1 VTFDIK
7 SRWKRLGK
15 LDKTFAIFLLLYLVL
30 LLLARG
36 SAFTVVLQVLL
47 IVLGA
52 WIFLRLTRIALRKA
66 IWRLRNRLLVTYVLI
81 AVVPILLIL
90 TLAGLGTYLLAGQV
104 AVYLVRSELD
114 RRVASMQ
121 AATDI
126 VIRSTPATRAETM
139 RRTSEIYRERFPDL
153 ALTIEDRGTILR
165 WPENS
170 TVQFPDGAAGHVS
183 GVGMQG
189 ARYFAWSQVV
199 KDGTRCSA
207 ATPLTR
213 RYLSEMVPGLGDVF
227 FTQLSTAPRKLATKG
242 LTISTDTP
250 KQAAITVGDQQ
261 FDMLPSGHDAPGEAL
276 PPPVNRLDRDVWWF
290 SLVPTADWI
299 DPSRSVFGL
308 LRVHTRY
315 SAILQIILS
324 RKVDD
329 PQSVLPIALLA
340 VSIAFL
346 IVELIALIIGTSLT
360 RTITGAVHSLYHG
373 TQRVMQGDFSNRIK
387 VSGRDQLA
395 DLARSFNS
403 MTENLERL
411 LAVAKEKER
420 LQAELEIASEV
431 QAQLYPKTIP
441 IVRTLRVTGLCEP
454 ARMVSGDYY
463 DYQNLADNRLA
474 IAIGDV
480 AGKGISA
487 ALLMATIQSAM
498 RMELRSSLEMA
509 APSNVPRNGT
519 RLSTAR
525 MVTELNQ
532 QLHATTAPEKFA
544 TFCIALYDDDSGIIT
559 YTNAGHLPPILIRN
573 GDATRL
579 DVNGTVVGAFPRS
592 QYDESKIQLLSGDLL
607 IWYTDGIT
615 EPENEYGEMFGEERL
630 IELVAKHAASDDR
643 KIIDTVMLAVRQW
656 TGLPELSDDM
666 TMLLARKQ

>member
-1 VTFDIK
+1 VTFDLK

-15 LDKTFAIFLLLYLVL
+15 LDKVFTFLLLLYLL
-30 LLLARG
+30 LLVLASG
-36 SAFTVVLQVLL
+36 SIFTLLLQFLV

-52 WIFLRLTRIALRKA
+52 WIVLRLALVAVRKA
-66 IWRLRNRLLVTYVLI
+66 IWRLRNRLLVAYVLI
-81 AVVPILLIL
+81 AVVPILLIV
-90 TLAGLGTYLLAGQV
+90 TLFGLSTYLLASQI
-104 AVYLVRSELD
+104 AVYLARSELD
-114 RRVASMQ
+114 RRITSMQ
-121 AATDI
+121 SVTESLILADPALRSEAMRQVAA
-126 VIRSTPATRAETM
+126 
-139 RRTSEIYRERFPDL
+139 IYRQRFPDL
-153 ALTIEDRGTILR
+153 ILMIGDHGSILQ
-165 WPENS
+165 WPENAALGMPPY
-170 TVQFPDGAAGHVS
+170 VQGNVS
-183 GVGMQG
+183 GIAEREGHYYAWSHVGMGGMQ
-189 ARYFAWSQVV
+189 FL
-199 KDGTRCSA
+199 A
-207 ATPLTR
+207 ATPLTP
-213 RYLSEMVPGLGDVF
+213 RYLSEMVSGLGEIFLFRVQRHNGR
-227 FTQLSTAPRKLATKG
+227 TEL
-242 LTISTDTP
+242 
-250 KQAAITVGDQQ
+250 
-261 FDMLPSGHDAPGEAL
+261 LPTRRDAGGGTL
-276 PPPVNRLDRDVWWF
+276 PPAVNRLDLDWSWGSV
-290 SLVPTADWI
+290 VPTI
-299 DPSRSVFGL
+299 DHVDPDAGYFVL
-308 LRVHTRY
+308 LLVHTRL
-315 SAILQIILS
+315 SAVLQVIFS
-324 RKVDD
+324 RKVDELGGLV
-329 PQSVLPIALLA
+329 PFLFFFVGAFFVVEMIAL
-340 VSIAFL
+340 V
-346 IVELIALIIGTSLT
+346 IGVSLT
-360 RTITGAVHSLYHG
+360 RTITGAVHSLYGG
-373 TQRVMQGDFSNRIK
+373 TQRVMKGDFSSRIAI
-387 VSGRDQLA
+387 SGRDQLT
-395 DLARSFNS
+395 DLGRSFNTMS
-403 MTENLERL
+403 ENLEKL

-441 IVRTLRVTGLCEP
+441 SVRTLRVTGLCEP

-463 DYQNLADNRLA
+463 DYQNLSDNRLA

-509 APSNVPRNGT
+509 APSHVPLNGH

-544 TFCIALYDDDSGIIT
+544 TFCIALYDDDSGVIT

-573 GDATRL
+573 GGATRL

-630 IELVAKHAASDDR
+630 IELVAKNAASDDR
-643 KIIDTVMLAVRQW
+643 KIIDTVMQAVRQW

>member
-1 VTFDIK
+1 
-7 SRWKRLGK
+7 
-15 LDKTFAIFLLLYLVL
+15 
-30 LLLARG
+30 
-36 SAFTVVLQVLL
+36 
-47 IVLGA
+47 
-52 WIFLRLTRIALRKA
+52 
-66 IWRLRNRLLVTYVLI
+66 
-81 AVVPILLIL
+81 
-90 TLAGLGTYLLAGQV
+90 
-104 AVYLVRSELD
+104 
-114 RRVASMQ
+114 
-121 AATDI
+121 
-126 VIRSTPATRAETM
+126 
-139 RRTSEIYRERFPDL
+139 
-153 ALTIEDRGTILR
+153 
-165 WPENS
+165 
-170 TVQFPDGAAGHVS
+170 
-183 GVGMQG
+183 
-189 ARYFAWSQVV
+189 
-199 KDGTRCSA
+199 
-207 ATPLTR
+207 
-213 RYLSEMVPGLGDVF
+213 
-227 FTQLSTAPRKLATKG
+227 
-242 LTISTDTP
+242 
-250 KQAAITVGDQQ
+250 
-261 FDMLPSGHDAPGEAL
+261 
-276 PPPVNRLDRDVWWF
+276 
-290 SLVPTADWI
+290 
-299 DPSRSVFGL
+299 
-308 LRVHTRY
+308 
-315 SAILQIILS
+315 
-324 RKVDD
+324 
-329 PQSVLPIALLA
+329 
-340 VSIAFL
+340 
-346 IVELIALIIGTSLT
+346 
-360 RTITGAVHSLYHG
+360 VHSLYHG
-373 TQRVMQGDFSNRIK
+373 TQQVMQGDFSNRIK

-395 DLARSFNS
+395 DLAKSFNT

-431 QAQLYPKTIP
+431 QAQLYPRTIP

-463 DYQNLADNRLA
+463 DYQNLSENRLA

-509 APSNVPRNGT
+509 APSHRPLNGT

-544 TFCIALYDDDSGIIT
+544 TFCIALYDDDSGVIT

-630 IELVAKHAASDDR
+630 IELVAKNAASDDR
-643 KIIDTVMLAVRQW
+643 KIIDTVMQAVRQW